1 MRLSDYYDLPKVLR
15 RLSRASFGDM
25 RRWVSTLAAVGNA
38 PPPMD
43 VTTAVCQVFPGT
55 TRLQANTL
63 QSELA
68 EDQTL
73 LKALDVAMMLRRGHP
88 VRWQDWHP
96 FLYAAVRI
104 CRPNVVLETGVF
116 DGLSSALILRALE
129 RNSAGELISID
140 LPAHETIAGST
151 DRMPERVLPA
161 DCCSGWIVPDFL
173 RSRYRLRLGDSK
185 RLLREVLEEC
195 KHVDIFLHDSLHTYH
210 HQLFEY
216 NAAWPSVIPSGLL
229 LSDDIFWTGAFHH
242 FCKQQGVRYVNTGH
256 TGGFGVVRKPENG
269 FRLSA

>member
-1 MRLSDYYDLPKVLR
+1 MRLFDYYDLPKVLR
-15 RLSRASFGDM
+15 RLRRASFGDL

-43 VTTAVCQVFPGT
+43 VTTAICQVFPGT
-55 TRLQANTL
+55 TRSRANAL

-68 EDQTL
+68 ADQTL
-73 LKALDVAMMLRRGHP
+73 LTTLDAAMTRRRGRS

-116 DGLSSALILRALE
+116 DGLSSALILRAME
-129 RNSAGELISID
+129 RNSAGELVSID
-140 LPAHETIAGST
+140 LPAHETIADST
-151 DRMPERVLPA
+151 DRMPEGVLPP

-173 RSRYRLRLGDSK
+173 RARYRLRLGDSK
-185 RLLREVLEEC
+185 RLLRETLEQY
-195 KHVDIFLHDSLHTYH
+195 KRVDIFLHDSLHTYR

-229 LSDDIFWTGAFHH
+229 LSDGIFWTAAFHR
-242 FCKQQGVRYVNTGH
+242 FSKQQGVRYVNTGDA
-256 TGGFGVVRKPENG
+256 GGFGVVRKPENG
-269 FRLSA
+269 FLLSA